1 MISISSNDLDDEYS
15 SLSHLIHHDK
25 DEDLMK
31 VLSDNPWLLES
42 RTSLKRQS
50 LLHLAVSHGS
60 LAIVRQLVIHYK
72 EMRSFLEARNVW
84 EETVLHLVAASGEL
98 VMLSVLLPGEVNQ
111 TLLDQWGRSAVD
123 VALEM
128 GHTHLIGDDL
138 LSTRYASKPLTQA
151 QSITTNNSNSN
162 SYGSGG
168 SSSSVMT
175 NNPTPDTTVESNNNN
190 DIKRINLTAEL
201 NTKLQEKLAN
211 KCKSPAIIKIRT
223 MFEDRIETLHALSS
237 QSLTPPGAPP
247 AAPVAIV
254 VGDNNQ
260 PVQQVQQMVNLS
272 TAPPAISTN
281 VTRTTTITSKP
292 ALSKFV
298 EFPGDRE
305 QLAIWLKSP
314 NDMPYNINGKDMF
327 GLTALHKFAAWD
339 KVDLLDLLLACPEI
353 QLNLIAPNVG
363 TALHSAVEMGAEGA
377 VRRLLQEP
385 SLDCNALDSKQRT
398 ALDLAKEKGWTSIIN
413 LLSS

>member
-138 LSTRYASKPLTQA
+138 LSTRYASKPLT
-151 QSITTNNSNSN
+151 
-162 SYGSGG
+162 
-168 SSSSVMT
+168 
-175 NNPTPDTTVESNNNN
+175 
-190 DIKRINLTAEL
+190 
-201 NTKLQEKLAN
+201 
-211 KCKSPAIIKIRT
+211 
-223 MFEDRIETLHALSS
+223 